1 MLDLSAITSPTIS
14 TEQLSQ
20 YLEVSPNRIRD
31 AVRAGTFK
39 PAPLRMTAGG
49 KNLSWRRTEVMDFF
63 EAVASKA
70 YHEVEAA
77 AKQMDDAVKLYVDAL
92 VSIAETEP
100 TP

>member
-1 MLDLSAITSPTIS
+1 MLDLSTVATPTLN
-14 TEQLSQ
+14 TDQMAA
-20 YLEVSPNRIRD
+20 YLEVSPNQVRA
-31 AVRAGTFK
+31 AVRAGTMR
-39 PAPLRMTAGG
+39 PMPIRLTPGG
-49 KNLSWRRTEVMDFF
+49 KNLAWRRHEVQDYF
-63 EAVASKA
+63 EAVAPKA